1 MNVEYINPFINA
13 TLNVVTTMAF
23 VKVNAGSHHLNK
35 ESVTTDDLT
44 GLIGLAGS
52 NVVGSVIISFSEK
65 AILQI
70 VSNMLGETFETMT
83 PDVSDAVGEITNMI
97 VGGAKRML
105 ADKGFKFNLALPT
118 IIKGKGVTLQ
128 LKTRGP
134 RVVVPFTIEDSGATF
149 KIEAC
154 IEEH

>member
-23 VKVNAGSHHLNK
+23 VKVNAGSPHLNK

>member
-23 VKVNAGSHHLNK
+23 VKATAGSPHLNK
-35 ESVTTDDLT
+35 SNVTTDDLT